1 MAFYSYQQQSANN
14 MKYKRKLKKLKKHVE
29 NMVFVSKNI
38 CDGGTDIYI
47 DLHSCSISL
56 QENAAICDQVAE
68 IQENI
73 SRVKEERRLLLK
85 RLLEQDSNLLMEELN
100 SGKFQLNNNESG
112 VTITHT
118 RRPYKKR
125 NTEGKAKKTGKNAT
139 ASAIAGTDSEQ
150 KPFALSISVD
160 SNGEPPYPISL
171 GALCV
176 HNLGRV
182 VHDQPGFHTENRVYP
197 IGFMSTR
204 TYGHFNEPERKCL
217 YTCRITDN
225 GGEKPNFEIASEAD
239 PDFIISGETPDSC
252 HATLIQT
259 VNNSPNI
266 RRIDIRPEGDWFFGL
281 THPTVMKLLQS
292 LPDIQKCSNLKTLSI
307 DAFSLDKETN
317 ASVNYDALQRHIAL
331 STYHTVL
338 EVKEEPPDELLEQT
352 TNSEAGSLSFGL
364 P

>member
-1 MAFYSYQQQSANN
+1 M
-14 MKYKRKLKKLKKHVE
+14 
-29 NMVFVSKNI
+29 
-38 CDGGTDIYI
+38 
-47 DLHSCSISL
+47 
-56 QENAAICDQVAE
+56 AE

-85 RLLEQDSNLLMEELN
+85 RLLEQDSDLLMEELN

-125 NTEGKAKKTGKNAT
+125 ANAEGKTKKAGKNA
-139 ASAIAGTDSEQ
+139 ASASAGTDSEQ
-150 KPFALSISVD
+150 KPFALPISVN
-160 SNGEPPYPISL
+160 SNGEPAYPISL

-176 HNLGRV
+176 HNLGRIV
-182 VHDQPGFHTENRVYP
+182 YDRPGFHAENRVYP

-204 TYGHFNEPERKCL
+204 TYGHFNEPERKCV

-225 GGEKPNFEIASEAD
+225 GGERPNFEIALDNE
-239 PDFIISGETPDSC
+239 FVFSGETPDQC
-252 HATLIQT
+252 HAALIQMI
-259 VNNSPNI
+259 NKNPNI
-266 RRIDIRPEGDWFFGL
+266 RSIDKRPEGEWFFGL
-281 THPTVMKLLQS
+281 THPTVMTLLQS
-292 LPDIQKCSNLKTLSI
+292 LPDIQKCANLKTLSI
-307 DAFSLDKETN
+307 DSFSLDKETN
-317 ASVNYDALQRHIAL
+317 ASVNYDALQRHIAI

-352 TNSEAGSLSFGL
+352 TNSEGGSLSFGL

>member
-1 MAFYSYQQQSANN
+1 M
-14 MKYKRKLKKLKKHVE
+14 
-29 NMVFVSKNI
+29 
-38 CDGGTDIYI
+38 
-47 DLHSCSISL
+47 
-56 QENAAICDQVAE
+56 AE

-85 RLLEQDSNLLMEELN
+85 RLLEQDSDLLMEELN

-125 NTEGKAKKTGKNAT
+125 VNAEGKTKKTGKNAST
-139 ASAIAGTDSEQ
+139 AASTVASTDSEQ
-150 KPFALSISVD
+150 KPFSLSISVD

-171 GALCV
+171 GAQCI

-182 VHDQPGFHTENRVYP
+182 VYDRPGFHTENRVYP

-204 TYGHFNEPERKCL
+204 VYGHFNEPERKCV

-225 GGEKPNFEIASEAD
+225 GGERPHFEIASEAD
-239 PDFIISGETPDSC
+239 TEFIISGESPDLC
-252 HATLIQT
+252 HAALIQT
-259 VNNSPNI
+259 INNSPNI

-292 LPDIQKCSNLKTLSI
+292 LPDIQKCTNLKNLNLDS
-307 DAFSLDKETN
+307 FSLDKETN

-331 STYHTVL
+331 STYHHTVL

>member
-1 MAFYSYQQQSANN
+1 MWKIWFSYVQQSA
-14 MKYKRKLKKLKKHVE
+14 LFSSIQLLL
-29 NMVFVSKNI
+29 FV
-38 CDGGTDIYI
+38 
-47 DLHSCSISL
+47 ISNFYP

-85 RLLEQDSNLLMEELN
+85 RLLEQDSDLLMEELN

-125 NTEGKAKKTGKNAT
+125 ANADGKTKKAAKSAPTSAVYAT
-139 ASAIAGTDSEQ
+139 DTEQ
-150 KPFALSISVD
+150 KPFALSISVN
-160 SNGEPPYPISL
+160 SNGEPAYPISL

-176 HNLGRV
+176 HNLGRIV
-182 VHDQPGFHTENRVYP
+182 YDRPGFHTENRVYP

-204 TYGHFNEPERKCL
+204 SYGHFNEPERKCV
-217 YTCRITDN
+217 YTCRIIDN
-225 GGEKPNFEIASEAD
+225 GGERPNFEIASESDTEFVITAD
-239 PDFIISGETPDSC
+239 TPDLC
-252 HATLIQT
+252 HAVLIQT
-259 VNNSPNI
+259 INNSPNI
-266 RRIDIRPEGDWFFGL
+266 RRIDIGPEGDWFFGL
-281 THPTVMKLLQS
+281 THPTVMTLLQT
-292 LPDIQKCSNLKTLSI
+292 LPDIQKCANLKTLSI
-307 DAFSLDKETN
+307 DSFSLEKETN

-338 EVKEEPPDELLEQT
+338 EVKEEPPDELLEQN

>member
-1 MAFYSYQQQSANN
+1 M
-14 MKYKRKLKKLKKHVE
+14 
-29 NMVFVSKNI
+29 
-38 CDGGTDIYI
+38 
-47 DLHSCSISL
+47 
-56 QENAAICDQVAE
+56 AE

-85 RLLEQDSNLLMEELN
+85 RLLEQDSDLLMEELN

-125 NTEGKAKKTGKNAT
+125 TNAEGKTKKAGKNA
-139 ASAIAGTDSEQ
+139 ASASGGTDSEQ
-150 KPFALSISVD
+150 KPFALSISVN
-160 SNGEPPYPISL
+160 SNGEPAYPISL

-176 HNLGRV
+176 HNLGRIV
-182 VHDQPGFHTENRVYP
+182 YDRPGFHTENRVYP

-204 TYGHFNEPERKCL
+204 SYGHFNEPERKCV

-225 GGEKPNFEIASEAD
+225 GGERPNFEIASDNE
-239 PDFIISGETPDSC
+239 FVFSGETPDQC
-252 HATLIQT
+252 HTALIQMI
-259 VNNSPNI
+259 NNNPNI
-266 RRIDIRPEGDWFFGL
+266 RSIDKRAEGDWFFGL
-281 THPTVMKLLQS
+281 THPTVMTLLQS
-292 LPDIQKCSNLKTLSI
+292 LPDIQNCANLKTLSI
-307 DAFSLDKETN
+307 DSFSLDKETN
-317 ASVNYDALQRHIAL
+317 ASVNYEALQRHIAI